1 MQDVFEPTANF
12 GGEVFEPMNF
22 GGRKSKGERLK
33 DAKAKLNSIINS
45 NKLSNSQKEKIALA
59 VATGG
64 VFAGLYLVSRFLTLS
79 KKSRFEGDDNFAG
92 EVFEPMNFDGE
103 VFEPMNFDGEV
114 FEPMNFDGNEKVK
127 GKLFKKKAI
136 KKQIKPITATKPVP
150 PTAPVTETKPVTETT
165 MSTET
170 PADEKLE
177 ADKKIFGMPK
187 KVVLGVGITLVV
199 VGIASFFYFKKKK

>member
-22 GGRKSKGERLK
+22 GGKKSKLERLK
-33 DAKAKLNSIINS
+33 DAKTKLNSIINS
-45 NKLSNSQKEKIALA
+45 NNLSNSQKEKIALS

-64 VFAGLYLVSRFLTLS
+64 IFAGLYLASRFLS
-79 KKSRFEGDDNFAG
+79 NNKKSRFEGDDNFAG

-103 VFEPMNFDGEV
+103 VFEPMNFDGKKAI
-114 FEPMNFDGNEKVK
+114 KVK
-127 GKLFKKKAI
+127 GKITKK
-136 KKQIKPITATKPVP
+136 VS
-150 PTAPVTETKPVTETT
+150 KPVTETAT
-165 MSTET
+165 TPVTKPATETAPVTKETTATETVATET
-170 PADEKLE
+170 PADDKLV